1 MELKSPISKIVT
13 FVIIVLLSHFLV
25 LKPLTNWWNKKS
37 KPDISSTV
45 ILKEVKKVLK
55 LVSIEGN
62 FSELMNYS
70 DFETIDFPGFRKKAI
85 VKVDARVLYGYDL
98 EHLKFDVNENTKTM
112 TLNSLPKPQIIA
124 IETDI
129 SYYDIS
135 EGLFNSFSEAELG
148 QLNKKAKEL
157 IIKKAENSGMKNQ
170 TNEQAN
176 EILYLLSTYTESN
189 GWKFIYPKEQLILP
203 KK

>member
-1 MELKSPISKIVT
+1 M
-13 FVIIVLLSHFLV
+13 

-37 KPDISSTV
+37 EPDISSTV
-45 ILKEVKKVLK
+45 ILKEVKKVMK

-85 VKVDARVLYGYDL
+85 VKVDAKVLYGFDL
-98 EHLKFDVNENTKTM
+98 ERLKFDV
-112 TLNSLPKPQIIA
+112 A
-124 IETDI
+124 
-129 SYYDIS
+129 
-135 EGLFNSFSEAELG
+135 EGLFNSFSEAELS
-148 QLNKKAKEL
+148 QLNKKAKEM
-157 IIKKAENSGMKNQ
+157 IVKKAENSSMRNQ

-176 EILYLLSTYTESN
+176 EILYLLSTYAESN
-189 GWKFIYPKEQLILP
+189 GWKFIYPKANLNLP

>member
-1 MELKSPISKIVT
+1 MKSPISKIVSI
-13 FVIIVLLSHFLV
+13 VIIVLLSHFLV

-37 KPDISSTV
+37 EPDISSTV
-45 ILKEVKKVLK
+45 ILKEVKKVMK

-85 VKVDARVLYGYDL
+85 VKVDAKVLYGFDL
-98 EHLKFDVNENTKTM
+98 ERLKFDVDEEKKTM
-112 TLNSLPKPQIIA
+112 TLGVLPKPQIIA

-135 EGLFNSFSEAELG
+135 EGLFNSFSEAELS
-148 QLNKKAKEL
+148 QLNKKAKEM
-157 IIKKAENSGMKNQ
+157 IVKKAENSSMRNQ

-176 EILYLLSTYTESN
+176 EILYLLSTYAESN
-189 GWKFIYPKEQLILP
+189 GWKFIYPKANLNLP